1 MIDEPDELDRLAGQL
16 FQGVITPEML
26 PDVIVSLAAWLQP
39 PSGTDPVNGAVDTSS
54 YCPLSSKEH
63 PDHTPCRRMHHGPDL
78 PGDEESQCA
87 VCAMLDGNKPDWHR
101 IINLFMHCRAL
112 REFADHAASWAHT
125 SHVAAI
131 ILTQNG
137 RVLDCD
143 YRGESFLKAGH
154 ILRLTGGQLCCTELN
169 FQPNFNLALKETAG
183 SGRTTNILLHAP
195 EQPDKRFSLTL
206 TKMQLRPAAANN
218 GGSANIPDIL
228 CLVAP
233 LDGRRIATARQ
244 LMDFFGLSGAEA
256 RLARAICHGDSVEEY
271 ARDQGLRLPTVR
283 TQLSSIFNKT
293 GTQRQ
298 AALVRLIAGIPVVR
312 DSAESPTSADHFKRA
327 EV

>member
-39 PSGTDPVNGAVDTSS
+39 PVGVTADQPT
-54 YCPLSSKEH
+54 YCPLNNGVMSESA
-63 PDHTPCRRMHHGPDL
+63 PCRQMRLGNEA
-78 PGDEESQCA
+78 PGDKENQCA
-87 VCAMLDGNKPDWHR
+87 VCAMLDGNKPDWQR
-101 IINLFMHCRAL
+101 VVNLFMHCRAL

-131 ILTQNG
+131 ILTQSG

-154 ILRLTGGQLCCTELN
+154 VLRLTGGQLSCAEPG

-195 EQPDKRFSLTL
+195 EHPDKRYSLTL
-206 TKMQLRPAAANN
+206 TKMQQRPAVASN
-218 GGSANIPDIL
+218 GGPLNLPDIL

-312 DSAESPTSADHFKRA
+312 DSAELSPSVEYIKKTDI
-327 EV
+327 

>member
-1 MIDEPDELDRLAGQL
+1 MGESVIDEPDELDRLAGQL

-26 PDVIVSLAAWLQP
+26 PDVIVALAAWLQP
-39 PSGTDPVNGAVDTSS
+39 PPGVTADQPS
-54 YCPLSSKEH
+54 YCPLNNGGTSESA
-63 PDHTPCRRMHHGPDL
+63 PCRRMRL
-78 PGDEESQCA
+78 RNEVPGDEESQCA
-87 VCAMLDGNKPDWHR
+87 VCAMLDGNKPDWQR
-101 IINLFMHCRAL
+101 VIDLFMHCRAL

-154 ILRLTGGQLCCTELN
+154 ILRLTGGQLCCAEPG
-169 FQPNFNLALKETAG
+169 FQPNFNLALKETTG

-206 TKMQLRPAAANN
+206 TKMQNRPAAASN
-218 GGSANIPDIL
+218 GGAANVPDIL

-271 ARDQGLRLPTVR
+271 AHDQGLRLPTVR

-312 DSAESPTSADHFKRA
+312 DSAELSPSIEHFKKA
-327 EV
+327 DI

>member
-1 MIDEPDELDRLAGQL
+1 MFDEPNELDRLAGQL
-16 FQGVITPEML
+16 FQGAITPEML
-26 PDVIVSLAAWLQP
+26 PEVIASLAAWLQP
-39 PSGTDPVNGAVDTSS
+39 AMGTDSANGHGTVDTAS
-54 YCPLSSKEH
+54 YCPLSKDGNLDNAPCQRMRQTNGE
-63 PDHTPCRRMHHGPDL
+63 PATP
-78 PGDEESQCA
+78 ENQCA
-87 VCAMLDGNKPDWHR
+87 VCVIFDDSRPNWRR
-101 IINLFMHCRAL
+101 IIDLFMHCRAL

-131 ILTQNG
+131 ILKQDG

-143 YRGESFLKAGH
+143 FRGESFLKAGN
-154 ILRLTGGQLCCTELN
+154 ILRVTGGQLCCSEIS
-169 FQPNFNLALKETAG
+169 FQPNFVLALKETAG

-206 TKMQLRPAAANN
+206 TRLQQRPAAAN
-218 GGSANIPDIL
+218 GAGSTGAPDLL

-256 RLARAICHGDSVEEY
+256 RLARAICHGDSVDEY

-293 GTQRQ
+293 GTERQ
-298 AALVRLIAGIPVVR
+298 ATLVRLIVGIPVVR
-312 DSAESPTSADHFKRA
+312 DS
-327 EV
+327 V